1 MAAEEEQAPDDG
13 LVFDLGNLAAFDSR
27 GFDEKRFKCVRWAR
41 PSQAHGGRLDSAT
54 VGTACRA
61 LTLFR

>member
-27 GFDEKRFKCVRWAR
+27 GFDEKRFKCVRW
-41 PSQAHGGRLDSAT
+41 PSGFRDGW
-54 VGTACRA
+54 VVCRA
-61 LTLFR
+61 TLFVLPEC